1 MPSPLLLVVED
12 DQNLANLLEYNLSR
26 AGLYCVLS
34 GTGENALLELPKKNF
49 DLVLLD
55 IMLPGID
62 GFEVCRQIRQHQ
74 LYMDIPIIMLTA
86 KGEEI
91 DRVLGFELGID
102 DYIVK
107 PYSPREL
114 ILRIRAVLK
123 RDRRM
128 GGRAQD
134 NLSLGTLEIDLV
146 RHSVK
151 LEGKEL
157 ELTLMEFKLLVTLMK
172 RKGEVLSREILLC
185 DVWEVERNINTRTI
199 DTHVTRLREKLGD
212 HGALIRTVR
221 GIGYKLDSARPGCDA
236 ALSDNC

>member
-1 MPSPLLLVVED
+1 MILVVED
-12 DQNLANLLEYNLSR
+12 DQNLAKLLGYNLER
-26 AGLYCVLS
+26 AGFNTHLS
-34 GTGENALLELPKKNF
+34 GTGEDAVDQLSRKTF

-55 IMLPGID
+55 VMLPGID

-74 LYMDIPIIMLTA
+74 VYTDIPIVMLTA

-91 DRVLGFELGID
+91 DRILGFELGID

-123 RDRRM
+123 RDRRK

-134 NLSLGTLEIDLV
+134 NLSQGELDIDLV
-146 RHSVK
+146 RHIVT
-151 LEGKEL
+151 LYGKEV

-172 RKGEVLSREILLC
+172 RKGEALSREILLS

-212 HGALIRTVR
+212 YGSMIRTVR
-221 GIGYKLDSARPGCDA
+221 GVGYKLENSR
-236 ALSDNC
+236 LSHDGGEGGIS

>member
-1 MPSPLLLVVED
+1 MPPAMILVVED
-12 DQNLANLLEYNLSR
+12 DQNLANLLEYNLNR
-26 AGLYCVLS
+26 AGLKCFLS
-34 GTGENALLELPKKNF
+34 GTGENALQELPKKNF

-55 IMLPGID
+55 IMLPGIN

-123 RDRRM
+123 RDRRK
-128 GGRAQD
+128 GRRAQD
-134 NLSLGTLEIDLV
+134 SLSQGGLDVDLV
-146 RHSVK
+146 KHSVK
-151 LEGKEL
+151 VDGKEL
-157 ELTLMEFKLLVTLMK
+157 ELTLMEFKLLVTLLK
-172 RKGEVLSREILLC
+172 RKGDVLSREILLS
-185 DVWEVERNINTRTI
+185 DVWEVERDINTRTI

-212 HGALIRTVR
+212 HGSLIKTVR
-221 GIGYKLDSARPGCDA
+221 GIGYKIDGVGLDYDKTGP
-236 ALSDNC
+236 DNF